1 MNVTSPSPGVRL
13 PRISEWDESTPAR
26 AMAHRPQVT
35 TMHNPQCTRTHPAVD
50 GERLEALWLG
60 FDGGRECA
68 HLLLLR
74 VDADPRGRRPEST
87 SERLHV
93 SLCLDWVALGVVVT
107 RGARQSGGGRGSR
120 ELALASMPIGSSPRL
135 THRPALTP
143 LRAVQST
150 PKPILSLFKSVA
162 THPGSK
168 AGCREL
174 RQVFKVVPAPADRSC
189 VERCRTRDQSGRHV
203 DHVSSNRSQCKSL
216 QFTTF

>member
-1 MNVTSPSPGVRL
+1 MRRSMNVTSPSPGVRL

-143 LRAVQST
+143 LPAGQST
-150 PKPILSLFKSVA
+150 LRSIWSLFKYVKTPPESSEGG
-162 THPGSK
+162 PGLPEDLK
-168 AGCREL
+168 L
-174 RQVFKVVPAPADRSC
+174 VPAPAELLR
-189 VERCRTRDQSGRHV
+189 
-203 DHVSSNRSQCKSL
+203 
-216 QFTTF
+216 